1 MSRSA
6 VLHPTGCE
14 MTSTFTEVSDK
25 HSVANSVYRKH
36 YVTLCSFELGII
48 DNEGSADMSRL
59 DLTNLAIAAA
69 QNIQTADKVS
79 RDPAVV
85 KAARQFAEDG
95 TRAVRSGGAL
105 IRETRSSWDR
115 NSR

>member
-1 MSRSA
+1 
-6 VLHPTGCE
+6 
-14 MTSTFTEVSDK
+14 
-25 HSVANSVYRKH
+25 
-36 YVTLCSFELGII
+36 
-48 DNEGSADMSRL
+48 MSRL
-59 DLTNLAIAAA
+59 DLTNLAITAA

-105 IRETRSSWDR
+105 IRETRTSWHR